1 MYWALAGRGQHPAR
15 RLFVILLGR
24 RAAGQQQ
31 GETVLRPCM
40 AARRRRAIP
49 GQRGTAIARHAS
61 PFTECATE
69 SELRAHIALLGGQ
82 FQEHGGGA
90 FIATD
95 AEAALQIEG
104 EEVTA
109 AGATRQGRAV
119 QPLDGCRPIL
129 DLHEASTLVTPAKQG
144 LGFGVTAMGRALQ
157 SGIHVCFMLARI
169 DPPEQQASSA

>member
-1 MYWALAGRGQHPAR
+1 
-15 RLFVILLGR
+15 
-24 RAAGQQQ
+24 
-31 GETVLRPCM
+31 M

-49 GQRGTAIARHAS
+49 GQRGPAVARHAP

-69 SELRAHIALLGGQ
+69 SELRAHVALLGGQ
-82 FQEHGGGA
+82 FQEHGSGA

-109 AGATRQGRAV
+109 AGAARQGRAM
-119 QPLDGCRPIL
+119 QPLDGYRPIL

-144 LGFGVTAMGRALQ
+144 LGFGVTTMGGALQ
-157 SGIHVCFMLARI
+157 GVTHVRFMLARI
-169 DPPEQQASSA
+169 DPLEQQASSA